1 MNGHLL
7 ATALLVAGSSA
18 GSSPAAWFHEALVT
32 EASLSRVVV
41 GSAAAANTTSG
52 GTQYLSYES
61 FEPNTSG
68 CNQKDLIAKGAT
80 QVGLCLALNSTMST
94 DYTCNAGACQ
104 ANQYRNSACT
114 GEPTMSVNI
123 KTDGTCQQVKDP
135 SGRYPGTVSMIA
147 TQVSDGTQGL
157 TRPIMALYGDS
168 GCTAAWGYVQQGRCH
183 YIDSVGVSIK
193 AVCVD
198 GKSQQ
203 CTWHNSTTC
212 PANIGKCNPTGLDH
226 CHSIP
231 GSMETKAM
239 RVFCGEQTKKR
250 VLPFPWKAPIL
261 HT

>member
-7 ATALLVAGSSA
+7 AMALLVAGSSA

-41 GSAAAANTTSG
+41 GSAAASG
-52 GTQYLSYES
+52 GTQYLSYAT
-61 FEPNTSG
+61 FQPNTSG

-80 QVGLCLALNSTMST
+80 HVGVCLTLNSTLST

-135 SGRYPGTVSMIA
+135 SGQYPGTVPMFA

-168 GCTAAWGYVQQGRCH
+168 GCTESAWGYVQHSTCQH
-183 YIDSVGVSIK
+183 IDSVGMSVK
-193 AVCVD
+193 TVCVD

-212 PANIGKCNPTGLDH
+212 PANTGKCYPTGLDH
-226 CHSIP
+226 CKSIP
-231 GSMETKAM
+231 VPGSTGTKAM
-239 RVFCGEQTKKR
+239 QYLC
-250 VLPFPWKAPIL
+250 
-261 HT
+261 